1 MIFASLFTMA
11 STLVIA
17 GLRHAIKNPK
27 LTKYKPYSLGNV
39 SRIKIFH
46 DMISLPNIYTE
57 REMRRQISEVKGIPG
72 GKLVVL
78 HKKGSDDYPM
88 FYLPVAKISDSWI
101 DSWRDRLLPLID
113 IPFYTDFYCTVLICS
128 NPRVNYKCPDE
139 KLIRV
144 CKELGMIA
152 AYA

>member
-27 LTKYKPYSLGNV
+27 LTKSKPYSLGNV

-46 DMISLPNIYTE
+46 DMISLPKIYTLHE
-57 REMRRQISEVKGIPG
+57 LRRQINEVKGISG
-72 GKLVVL
+72 GKLVVI
-78 HKKGSDDYPM
+78 HEKDDEDYPM
-88 FYLPVAKISDSWI
+88 FYLPVDKISDAWI
-101 DSWRDRLLPLID
+101 YGWQDRLLPLID
-113 IPFYTDFYCTVLICS
+113 IPFDSDFYCTVMICS

-139 KLIRV
+139 KLTRA